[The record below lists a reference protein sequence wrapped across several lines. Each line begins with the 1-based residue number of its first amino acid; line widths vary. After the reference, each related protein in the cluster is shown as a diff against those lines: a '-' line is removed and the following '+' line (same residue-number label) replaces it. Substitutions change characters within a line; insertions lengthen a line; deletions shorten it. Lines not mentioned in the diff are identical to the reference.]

1 MFLASDPPE
10 TKPPACSWSPHWEQI
25 AGDVRTRAGGSS
37 AGPDTPPRKR
47 KGRIERIRPDPG
59 ERFSIEGP
67 WEVEAVLSEKGKIL
81 DARVMKGA
89 STPPWPKY
97 EAHILKSLRKWEF
110 EPARLKGVPVGTCVV
125 FELQD
130 K

>member
-1 MFLASDPPE
+1 LGADC
-10 TKPPACSWSPHWEQI
+10 A
-25 AGDVRTRAGGSS
+25 DVRTKAGGSS

-47 KGRIERIRPDPG
+47 NGRLERIRPDPG

-67 WEVEAVLSEKGKIL
+67 WEVEAVVTERGKVL
-81 DARVMKGA
+81 DARIMKSA

-97 EAHILKSLRKWEF
+97 EAHILKSIRKWEF

-125 FELQD
+125 FVLHHE
-130 K
+130 